1 MTREEVQSLLQRH
14 QQALNRHDVDALTSL
29 YVDDAVIESPMFD
42 TVHGRDA
49 IRRSFERLFAIF
61 PDYTIELRDALF
73 IAEGNRAA
81 EFSRVT
87 GTQRLDLFGL
97 SPTGQ
102 PVEYHAARLFTFT
115 RGRIAYEQRI
125 YDFRGVL
132 ERLEK
137 ARLDQ
142 ELTVAS
148 AVQHTLCRTHHAG
161 AFFEIVGSSL
171 PCRAIG
177 GDFLEYIDLPS
188 GAVGIAVGDVSGK
201 GPAAA
206 LVAAML
212 QGMFSIVAME
222 SEEPRAALTRVNRA
236 LCRRGIE
243 PRFATLA
250 YAVLSPD
257 GVLTYSN
264 AGHNPSLLLTRAGVT
279 RLTVGGPML
288 GVFDDA
294 VFPQA
299 TVTLQPG
306 DGLVA
311 FSDGVTDAIAPD
323 GDDFGTDRLIAS
335 AAEARSSPPSQVLA
349 QLFSTV
355 REFCGAVPP
364 ADDVTMAVLRF
375 AGSGRERPGP

>member
-1 MTREEVQSLLQRH
+1 MTRADVVALLRRH
-14 QQALNRHDVDALTSL
+14 QDALNRHDVDALTAL

-42 TVHGRDA
+42 RVQGQDA

-61 PDYTIELRDALF
+61 PDYTIEMRDALF
-73 IAEGNRAA
+73 IAEGDRAA
-81 EFSRVT
+81 EFTRVT

-97 SPTGQ
+97 PPTGQ
-102 PVEYHAARLFTFT
+102 PVEYHAARLFTIA
-115 RGRIAYEQRI
+115 RERIAYEQRI

-148 AVQHTLCRTHHAG
+148 AVQHTLCRTEHRG
-161 AFFEIVGSSL
+161 PFFEVVGSSL

-177 GDFLEYIDLPS
+177 GDFVEYIDLPS
-188 GAVGIAVGDVSGK
+188 GSVGVAVGDVSGK

-212 QGMFSIVAME
+212 QGMFSIVAIE
-222 SEEPRAALTRVNRA
+222 SPDPQTALARVNRA

-257 GVLTYSN
+257 GRLTYSN
-264 AGHNPSLLLTRAGVT
+264 AGHNPPLLLSRTGVT
-279 RLTVGGPML
+279 RLTAGGPML
-288 GVFDDA
+288 GVFEDA

-299 TVTLQPG
+299 TLTLEPG
-306 DGLVA
+306 DGLVT
-311 FSDGVTDAIAPD
+311 FSDGVTDAVAPD
-323 GDDFGTDRLIAS
+323 GDDFGTDRLMAS
-335 AAEARSSPPSQVLA
+335 AADARFSPPREILA
-349 QLFSTV
+349 RLFETV
-355 REFCGAVPP
+355 HEFCGTAPP
-364 ADDVTMAVLRF
+364 VDDVTMAVLRF
-375 AGSGRERPGP
+375 AGVRT

>member
-1 MTREEVQSLLQRH
+1 MTRTNVQSLLQRH
-14 QQALNRHDVDALTSL
+14 QDALNRHDVDELTSL
-29 YVDDAVIESPMFD
+29 YVDDAAIESPMFD
-42 TVHGRDA
+42 RVQGRDA

-61 PDYTIELRDALF
+61 PDYTIEMRDALF
-73 IAEGNRAA
+73 IAEGDRAA

-97 SPTGQ
+97 PPTGQ
-102 PVEYHAARLFTFT
+102 LVEYHAARLFTFA
-115 RGRIAYEQRI
+115 GDRIAYEQRI

-142 ELTVAS
+142 ELSVAS
-148 AVQHTLCRTHHAG
+148 AVQHTLCRTEHGG
-161 AFFEIVGSSL
+161 AFFDIVGSSL

-177 GDFLEYIDLPS
+177 GDFVEYIDLPS
-188 GAVGIAVGDVSGK
+188 GDVGIAVGDVSGK

-212 QGMFSIVAME
+212 QGMFSIVALE
-222 SEEPRAALTRVNRA
+222 SDSPQTALTRVNRA

-257 GVLTYSN
+257 GQLTYSN
-264 AGHNPSLLLTRAGVT
+264 AGHNPPLLLTRAGVT
-279 RLTVGGPML
+279 RLTTGGPML
-288 GVFDDA
+288 GVFEDA
-294 VFPQA
+294 AFPQA
-299 TVTLQPG
+299 TLTLEAD

-323 GDDFGTDRLIAS
+323 GGDFGTDRLVAT
-335 AAEARSSPPSQVLA
+335 AAAARSLAPPELLA
-349 QLFSTV
+349 RLFDTV
-355 REFCGAVPP
+355 RDFCGTAPP
-364 ADDVTMAVLRF
+364 VDDVTMAVLRF
-375 AGSGRERPGP
+375 KGVKSCPRG